1 MKWYRKIHVPN
12 KMRSDGGL
20 KINASI
26 LFKHNCFCTFGAQLN
41 SESSTAEGWVHS
53 PNPSRKNLARWP
65 SLLNCLH
72 LDHWSK
78 SSLFVQDGIE
88 DAYRPVCV
96 CVCVFGFLFSTYEKN
111 SQGKDNAPT
120 AGKDEIICKWL
131 VKSHIIFL
139 ISSSKPAFSG
149 ADTIYHVIIY
159 LGAFWKCCYL
169 LNRLCI

>member
-1 MKWYRKIHVPN
+1 MKWYRKSHVPN

-96 CVCVFGFLFSTYEKN
+96 CVCVCLG
-111 SQGKDNAPT
+111 
-120 AGKDEIICKWL
+120 
-131 VKSHIIFL
+131 
-139 ISSSKPAFSG
+139 SSSLHMRKIAKAKTMLPQLEKMRSFVSG
-149 ADTIYHVIIY
+149 
-159 LGAFWKCCYL
+159 L
-169 LNRLCI
+169 LNRTSFSWSAVASLHFQELTRFITLLYI